1 MEAKSQNNKSKYFI
15 ESLTE
20 KIFLISA
27 SVAVISLLLIIGF
40 VFYKGLRPFIIEG
53 YSFWDFIFGTQWI
66 PSANKYGILP
76 MIVASLGATIG
87 ALLIGVPVGIL
98 TSIFIAEIAP
108 KKIAK
113 IMSGAVELLAGIP
126 SVLYGVFG
134 LAIIVPTIQEVFN
147 LPKGQSLLAVIIVL
161 AIMMLPTVITVSET
175 AIRAVPHAYKEGSLA
190 LGASKTET
198 IFKVIVPAAKS
209 GIMTGVVLGIGR
221 AIGETMAVILVAG
234 NTPVIPSSIMDS
246 VRPLTTNIAL
256 EMGYAFGTHQEMLF
270 ATGVVLFTFI
280 LILNL
285 VLVPINRI
293 GIYGAIISS
302 IISDIFIFAICFITL
317 KKQITTKL
325 YVSKYI
331 VKPTIAGV
339 FMSITSYIMYN
350 NIINKIQNNI
360 IVLFVSIFSGMMV
373 YFILII
379 ALKILTEE
387 EIYMLPYGQKLFRT
401 FKSKK
406 QQMQVKSTHTELPKH
421 GNLRGKRVC
430 KKIKIKKEGF

>member
-27 SVAVISLLLIIGF
+27 SAAVISLLLIIGF
-40 VFYKGLRPFIIEG
+40 VFYKGLRPFIVEG

-108 KKIAK
+108 KRISK

-134 LAIIVPTIQEVFN
+134 LAIIVPTIQDVFN

-175 AIRAVPHAYKEGSLA
+175 AIRAVPNAYKEGSLA

-285 VLVPINRI
+285 VL
-293 GIYGAIISS
+293 S
-302 IISDIFIFAICFITL
+302 
-317 KKQITTKL
+317 KL
-325 YVSKYI
+325 S
-331 VKPTIAGV
+331 
-339 FMSITSYIMYN
+339 
-350 NIINKIQNNI
+350 NK
-360 IVLFVSIFSGMMV
+360 G
-373 YFILII
+373 
-379 ALKILTEE
+379 
-387 EIYMLPYGQKLFRT
+387 
-401 FKSKK
+401 
-406 QQMQVKSTHTELPKH
+406 
-421 GNLRGKRVC
+421 GK
-430 KKIKIKKEGF
+430 

>member
-134 LAIIVPTIQEVFN
+134 LAIIVPTIQDVFN

-175 AIRAVPHAYKEGSLA
+175 AIRAVPNAYKEGSLA

-285 VLVPINRI
+285 VL
-293 GIYGAIISS
+293 S
-302 IISDIFIFAICFITL
+302 
-317 KKQITTKL
+317 KL
-325 YVSKYI
+325 
-331 VKPTIAGV
+331 P
-339 FMSITSYIMYN
+339 
-350 NIINKIQNNI
+350 NK
-360 IVLFVSIFSGMMV
+360 G
-373 YFILII
+373 
-379 ALKILTEE
+379 
-387 EIYMLPYGQKLFRT
+387 
-401 FKSKK
+401 
-406 QQMQVKSTHTELPKH
+406 
-421 GNLRGKRVC
+421 GK
-430 KKIKIKKEGF
+430 

>member
-1 MEAKSQNNKSKYFI
+1 MEAKSQNNKNKYFI

-20 KIFLISA
+20 KIFLVSA

-40 VFYKGLRPFIIEG
+40 VFYKGLRPFIVEG

-87 ALLIGVPVGIL
+87 SLLIGVPIGIL
-98 TSIFIAEIAP
+98 TAIFIAEIAP
-108 KKIAK
+108 KKVAK
-113 IMSGAVELLAGIP
+113 FMSGAVELLAGIP

-134 LAIIVPTIQEVFN
+134 LAVIVPTIQDIFN

-175 AIRAVPHAYKEGSLA
+175 AIRAVPNAYKEGSLA

-198 IFKVIVPAAKS
+198 IFKVVVPAAKS

-285 VLVPINRI
+285 VLN
-293 GIYGAIISS
+293 
-302 IISDIFIFAICFITL
+302 
-317 KKQITTKL
+317 KL
-325 YVSKYI
+325 S
-331 VKPTIAGV
+331 
-339 FMSITSYIMYN
+339 
-350 NIINKIQNNI
+350 NK
-360 IVLFVSIFSGMMV
+360 G
-373 YFILII
+373 
-379 ALKILTEE
+379 
-387 EIYMLPYGQKLFRT
+387 
-401 FKSKK
+401 
-406 QQMQVKSTHTELPKH
+406 
-421 GNLRGKRVC
+421 GK
-430 KKIKIKKEGF
+430 

>member
-113 IMSGAVELLAGIP
+113 IMSGTVELLAGIP

-175 AIRAVPHAYKEGSLA
+175 AIRAVPNAYKEGSLA

-270 ATGVVLFTFI
+270 ATGGVLFTFI

-285 VLVPINRI
+285 VL
-293 GIYGAIISS
+293 S
-302 IISDIFIFAICFITL
+302 
-317 KKQITTKL
+317 KL
-325 YVSKYI
+325 S
-331 VKPTIAGV
+331 
-339 FMSITSYIMYN
+339 
-350 NIINKIQNNI
+350 NK
-360 IVLFVSIFSGMMV
+360 G
-373 YFILII
+373 
-379 ALKILTEE
+379 
-387 EIYMLPYGQKLFRT
+387 
-401 FKSKK
+401 
-406 QQMQVKSTHTELPKH
+406 
-421 GNLRGKRVC
+421 GK
-430 KKIKIKKEGF
+430 

>member
-134 LAIIVPTIQEVFN
+134 LAIIVPTIQDVFN

-175 AIRAVPHAYKEGSLA
+175 AIRAVPNAYKEGALA

-285 VLVPINRI
+285 VL
-293 GIYGAIISS
+293 S
-302 IISDIFIFAICFITL
+302 
-317 KKQITTKL
+317 KL
-325 YVSKYI
+325 S
-331 VKPTIAGV
+331 
-339 FMSITSYIMYN
+339 
-350 NIINKIQNNI
+350 NK
-360 IVLFVSIFSGMMV
+360 G
-373 YFILII
+373 
-379 ALKILTEE
+379 
-387 EIYMLPYGQKLFRT
+387 
-401 FKSKK
+401 
-406 QQMQVKSTHTELPKH
+406 
-421 GNLRGKRVC
+421 GK
-430 KKIKIKKEGF
+430 

>member
-40 VFYKGLRPFIIEG
+40 VFYKGLRPFIVEG

-175 AIRAVPHAYKEGSLA
+175 AIRAVPNAYKEGSLA

-256 EMGYAFGTHQEMLF
+256 EMAYAFGTHQEMLF

-285 VLVPINRI
+285 VL
-293 GIYGAIISS
+293 S
-302 IISDIFIFAICFITL
+302 
-317 KKQITTKL
+317 KL
-325 YVSKYI
+325 S
-331 VKPTIAGV
+331 
-339 FMSITSYIMYN
+339 
-350 NIINKIQNNI
+350 NK
-360 IVLFVSIFSGMMV
+360 G
-373 YFILII
+373 
-379 ALKILTEE
+379 
-387 EIYMLPYGQKLFRT
+387 
-401 FKSKK
+401 
-406 QQMQVKSTHTELPKH
+406 
-421 GNLRGKRVC
+421 GK
-430 KKIKIKKEGF
+430 

>member
-40 VFYKGLRPFIIEG
+40 VFYKGLRPFIVEG

-108 KKIAK
+108 KRISK
-113 IMSGAVELLAGIP
+113 IMSGAVELLAGIT

-134 LAIIVPTIQEVFN
+134 LAIIVPTIQDVFN

-175 AIRAVPHAYKEGSLA
+175 AIRAVPNAYKEGSLA

-285 VLVPINRI
+285 VL
-293 GIYGAIISS
+293 S
-302 IISDIFIFAICFITL
+302 
-317 KKQITTKL
+317 KL
-325 YVSKYI
+325 S
-331 VKPTIAGV
+331 
-339 FMSITSYIMYN
+339 
-350 NIINKIQNNI
+350 NK
-360 IVLFVSIFSGMMV
+360 G
-373 YFILII
+373 
-379 ALKILTEE
+379 
-387 EIYMLPYGQKLFRT
+387 
-401 FKSKK
+401 
-406 QQMQVKSTHTELPKH
+406 
-421 GNLRGKRVC
+421 GK
-430 KKIKIKKEGF
+430 

>member
-40 VFYKGLRPFIIEG
+40 VFYKGLRPFIVEG

-108 KKIAK
+108 KRISN

-134 LAIIVPTIQEVFN
+134 LAIIVPTIQDVFN

-175 AIRAVPHAYKEGSLA
+175 AIRAVPNAYKEGSLA

-285 VLVPINRI
+285 VL
-293 GIYGAIISS
+293 S
-302 IISDIFIFAICFITL
+302 
-317 KKQITTKL
+317 KL
-325 YVSKYI
+325 S
-331 VKPTIAGV
+331 
-339 FMSITSYIMYN
+339 
-350 NIINKIQNNI
+350 NK
-360 IVLFVSIFSGMMV
+360 G
-373 YFILII
+373 
-379 ALKILTEE
+379 
-387 EIYMLPYGQKLFRT
+387 
-401 FKSKK
+401 
-406 QQMQVKSTHTELPKH
+406 
-421 GNLRGKRVC
+421 GK
-430 KKIKIKKEGF
+430 

>member
-40 VFYKGLRPFIIEG
+40 VFYKGLRPFIVEG

-98 TSIFIAEIAP
+98 TAIFIAEIAP
-108 KKIAK
+108 KRISKV
-113 IMSGAVELLAGIP
+113 MSGAVELLAGIP

-161 AIMMLPTVITVSET
+161 AIMMLPTVITVSEA
-175 AIRAVPHAYKEGSLA
+175 AIRAVPNAYKEGSLA

-285 VLVPINRI
+285 VL
-293 GIYGAIISS
+293 S
-302 IISDIFIFAICFITL
+302 
-317 KKQITTKL
+317 KL
-325 YVSKYI
+325 S
-331 VKPTIAGV
+331 
-339 FMSITSYIMYN
+339 
-350 NIINKIQNNI
+350 NK
-360 IVLFVSIFSGMMV
+360 G
-373 YFILII
+373 
-379 ALKILTEE
+379 
-387 EIYMLPYGQKLFRT
+387 
-401 FKSKK
+401 
-406 QQMQVKSTHTELPKH
+406 
-421 GNLRGKRVC
+421 GK
-430 KKIKIKKEGF
+430 

>member
-1 MEAKSQNNKSKYFI
+1 
-15 ESLTE
+15 
-20 KIFLISA
+20 
-27 SVAVISLLLIIGF
+27 
-40 VFYKGLRPFIIEG
+40 
-53 YSFWDFIFGTQWI
+53 
-66 PSANKYGILP
+66 
-76 MIVASLGATIG
+76 MIVASLGSTIG
-87 ALLIGVPVGIL
+87 ALLISVPVGIL

-108 KKIAK
+108 KKIAR

-175 AIRAVPHAYKEGSLA
+175 AIRAVPNAYKEGSLA

-285 VLVPINRI
+285 VL
-293 GIYGAIISS
+293 S
-302 IISDIFIFAICFITL
+302 
-317 KKQITTKL
+317 KL
-325 YVSKYI
+325 S
-331 VKPTIAGV
+331 
-339 FMSITSYIMYN
+339 
-350 NIINKIQNNI
+350 NK
-360 IVLFVSIFSGMMV
+360 G
-373 YFILII
+373 
-379 ALKILTEE
+379 
-387 EIYMLPYGQKLFRT
+387 
-401 FKSKK
+401 
-406 QQMQVKSTHTELPKH
+406 
-421 GNLRGKRVC
+421 GK
-430 KKIKIKKEGF
+430 

>member
-40 VFYKGLRPFIIEG
+40 VFYKGLRPFIVEG

-98 TSIFIAEIAP
+98 TSIFIAEIAT

-134 LAIIVPTIQEVFN
+134 LAIIVPTIQDVFN

-175 AIRAVPHAYKEGSLA
+175 AIRAVPNAYKEGSLA

-285 VLVPINRI
+285 VL
-293 GIYGAIISS
+293 S
-302 IISDIFIFAICFITL
+302 
-317 KKQITTKL
+317 KL
-325 YVSKYI
+325 S
-331 VKPTIAGV
+331 
-339 FMSITSYIMYN
+339 
-350 NIINKIQNNI
+350 NK
-360 IVLFVSIFSGMMV
+360 G
-373 YFILII
+373 
-379 ALKILTEE
+379 
-387 EIYMLPYGQKLFRT
+387 
-401 FKSKK
+401 
-406 QQMQVKSTHTELPKH
+406 
-421 GNLRGKRVC
+421 GK
-430 KKIKIKKEGF
+430 